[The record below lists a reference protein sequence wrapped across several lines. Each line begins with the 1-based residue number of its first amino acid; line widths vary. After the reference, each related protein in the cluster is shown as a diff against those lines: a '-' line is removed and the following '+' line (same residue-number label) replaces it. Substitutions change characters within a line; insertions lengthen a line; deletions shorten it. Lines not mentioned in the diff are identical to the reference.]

1 MTNVVQNIIVLS
13 VCWLLVTGAGV
24 YVTYFDQPEE
34 LERLHKVEKV
44 ARLKQAE
51 VTSLLAEETN
61 TKQRAEEIVRRWR
74 ARYKV
79 IPSKL
84 DDEEIVAYFNRLS
97 KVGFK
102 NFDITFEKQGHH
114 KDFSTFSY
122 QIVGRGYFKSLYEAI
137 WKLENNR
144 NFYRVRDL
152 KLNHIDLVTPDQN
165 DGRPELQV
173 MVSFSM
179 GVDAYFG
186 GAKGL
191 SASSVVEQLYEEGYL
206 PSSPTSNLPPVP
218 ASVLPD
224 PDPAVNPFFPIIM
237 DMIPPN
243 SDNLV
248 NIEEAKLISIV
259 GGQAIFQWKGDFY
272 PLDVGGRV
280 YLGQIVQIDP
290 MKDQVVARL
299 NKGGIIDE
307 VEMHLQT
314 GDRYRQAIG
323 PGELAPTIK

>member
-1 MTNVVQNIIVLS
+1 MTNIVQNIIVLS
-13 VCWLLVTGAGV
+13 VCWVLVTGAGV
-24 YVTYFDQPEE
+24 YVTYIDQPGE
-34 LERLHKVEKV
+34 LERLEKVEKV
-44 ARLKQAE
+44 TRLKEAE

-79 IPSKL
+79 IPQKL
-84 DDEEIVAYFNRLS
+84 DDEEIVAYFNQLS
-97 KVGFK
+97 SSGFK
-102 NFDITFEKQGHH
+102 NFDITFEKQARH
-114 KDFSTFSY
+114 KDFSTMSY
-122 QIVGRGYFKSLYEAI
+122 QVVGRGYFTSLYRAI

-152 KLNHIDLVTPDQN
+152 KLNHIDLVTDN
-165 DGRPELQV
+165 KKNGRQQLQV

-191 SASSVVEQLYEEGYL
+191 SASAVVERLYEEGNL
-206 PSSPTSNLPPVP
+206 PESPTSNLPPVP
-218 ASVLPD
+218 MSVLPD
-224 PDPAVNPFFPIIM
+224 PKPAVNPFFPIIM

-243 SDNLV
+243 TDNLV
-248 NIEEAKLISIV
+248 NLEEAKLVSLV
-259 GGQAIFQWKGDFY
+259 GGQAVFQWKGDFIQ
-272 PLDVGGRV
+272 LGIGDRV
-280 YLGQIVQIDP
+280 YLGQIISIDP
-290 MKDQVVARL
+290 TKDQVIARL

-314 GDRYRQAIG
+314 GERFRQAIG
-323 PGELAPTIK
+323 PARLSPTKQ